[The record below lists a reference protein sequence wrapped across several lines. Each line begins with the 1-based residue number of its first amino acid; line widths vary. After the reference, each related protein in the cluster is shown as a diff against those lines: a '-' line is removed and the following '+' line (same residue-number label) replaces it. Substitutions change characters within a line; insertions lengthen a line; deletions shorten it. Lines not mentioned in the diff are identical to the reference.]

1 MATEQQTNVFEFNPD
16 ELGQPIVEWDVDE
29 YPQHIRSRLWYVL
42 AGLVSVGLVIY
53 SVATSNFL
61 FAIII
66 LMGSVLMLLSIF
78 MKPARIPVVI
88 TSTGIIIGDLYYDY
102 QAVKDFSIVYDP
114 PEVKILYLDF
124 YALTH
129 PLIAVPLEDV
139 DPNII
144 RENLLTFCQENL
156 RRNEEGLTDL
166 VRRVYKL

>member
-102 QAVKDFSIVYDP
+102 QAVKDFSIVYD
-114 PEVKILYLDF
+114 EI
-124 YALTH
+124 H
-129 PLIAVPLEDV
+129 
-139 DPNII
+139 
-144 RENLLTFCQENL
+144 R
-156 RRNEEGLTDL
+156 
-166 VRRVYKL
+166 

>member
-1 MATEQQTNVFEFNPD
+1 
-16 ELGQPIVEWDVDE
+16 
-29 YPQHIRSRLWYVL
+29 
-42 AGLVSVGLVIY
+42 
-53 SVATSNFL
+53 
-61 FAIII
+61 
-66 LMGSVLMLLSIF
+66 MLLSIF